1 MSSEISF
8 ITDIIKNSKGVK
20 QEKIFDVM
28 AKSLDLRFG
37 GVNSGAKRVN
47 FRLTGKVR
55 FDIIEESFLLERSDI
70 NERRK

>member
-1 MSSEISF
+1 
-8 ITDIIKNSKGVK
+8 
-20 QEKIFDVM
+20 M